1 MWLHRMTGSVMEITH
16 IRIIK
21 VRNSSIGGTGGHFQA
36 LLLPFVFV
44 TSFVVST
51 SSSAVSSIFSSS
63 LFNSLCLSLLALLPV
78 DIPSDTAVL
87 AEVVLF
93 NQIVASISSFECHFL
108 NNKISNKTKTIQSKR
123 RVKLK
128 SNSFI
133 FKPLLLF
140 LDLILFHSLNF
151 F

>member
-1 MWLHRMTGSVMEITH
+1 MEITH

-63 LFNSLCLSLLALLPV
+63 LFYSLCLSLLALLPV

-93 NQIVASISSFECHFL
+93 N
-108 NNKISNKTKTIQSKR
+108 
-123 RVKLK
+123 
-128 SNSFI
+128 
-133 FKPLLLF
+133 
-140 LDLILFHSLNF
+140 
-151 F
+151 